1 MMWGG
6 DAASPAGMALLEGS
20 HSGTVLE
27 PVSAGSGVCFT
38 VVFISPHSAPELK
51 IPGIKV
57 HL

>member
-1 MMWGG
+1 
-6 DAASPAGMALLEGS
+6 MALLEGS
-20 HSGTVLE
+20 HSGIALE

-38 VVFISPHSAPELK
+38 VVFVSPHSAPELK